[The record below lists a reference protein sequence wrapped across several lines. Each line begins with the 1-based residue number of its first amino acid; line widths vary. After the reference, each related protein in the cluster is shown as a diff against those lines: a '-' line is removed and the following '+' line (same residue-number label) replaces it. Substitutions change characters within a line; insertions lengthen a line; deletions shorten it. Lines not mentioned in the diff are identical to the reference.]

1 MAFAWQAHPLTKAG
15 LGIVVSVAPGDM
27 VHRVGFRFSARGE
40 HAACLTIDGD
50 GRIAIE
56 AWSFERGHADVRR
69 VDTAAAVVVPA
80 QVIPAEDGRIVL
92 LRPGSGTHEVTVI
105 TPSDSGGHI
114 EHRVTTVRAEGLRA
128 FPSPDPAVPAML
140 VSYTDSRTV
149 IQRLTDE
156 GLEPVVGLPGM
167 ITKECRLTPDGR
179 QLAANQIVDGE
190 RRAVVLDLTNAAV
203 TPFAHDVG
211 AVLLSSPATGDVL
224 VAVDTPDGVKL
235 GWLTPGDAH
244 ARVPGELNDIEGVVL
259 PLAVDPAG
267 DRLALK
273 VTDGARSRL
282 LIHERRT
289 GKVREQ
295 PIPPGVIGFASA
307 WTEGAL
313 RVSYSA
319 PTHPSGVLA
328 VDPSGTAA
336 EWAEGHDTPET
347 LPWCDARLERFDGPA
362 GTMEAVVYGPDWRHN
377 KHVLIALHG
386 GPEAAWDLSFDPT
399 LQRFAQ
405 AGISVIAPNQRGSTG
420 YGAAHRAAIVD
431 QWGGPDLADIR
442 HLLAAVNT
450 ARHYPRHPAPMLFGA
465 SYGAFL
471 ALLAAAADPPMWS
484 SCAVVGPFLSGSR
497 LYADG
502 SPAVRSLLDR
512 LGGCTDLDDDLGPR
526 DLLRL
531 GPQIQAPLMV
541 IHGEHDDVIP
551 VEHSRALAQR
561 LTADRRFIYRE
572 IAGGE
577 HYPLS
582 GRGGSALLD
591 EVVDF
596 LLSSVR
602 DNLALAT
609 QTAPA

>member
-1 MAFAWQAHPLTKAG
+1 M
-15 LGIVVSVAPGDM
+15 VNVAPGDP
-27 VHRVGFRFSARGE
+27 VRRVGLRFSARGE
-40 HAACLTIDGD
+40 HAACLAVDGD
-50 GRIAIE
+50 GRTAIE

-69 VDTAAAVVVPA
+69 IGTAAAVVVPA

-92 LRPGSGTHEVTVI
+92 LRPGSGTHEVTVM
-105 TPSDSGGHI
+105 TPSGSGGHV
-114 EHRVTTVRAEGLRA
+114 EHRVATVRAEGLRA
-128 FPSPDPAVPAML
+128 FASPDPAVPAML
-140 VSYTDSRTV
+140 VSCTDGRTV

-156 GLEPVVGLPGM
+156 GLEPVAGLPGM

-179 QLAANQIVDGE
+179 RLAANHIVDGE
-190 RRAVVLDLTNAAV
+190 RRAVVLDLTNDAV
-203 TPFAHDVG
+203 TPFAHDAG
-211 AVLLSSPATGDVL
+211 AVLLSSPATGEVL

-244 ARVPGELNDIEGVVL
+244 AHLPGELNDIEGVVL
-259 PLAVDPAG
+259 PLAVDPGG

-282 LIHERRT
+282 LIHERRA

-313 RVSYSA
+313 RFGHSA
-319 PTHPSGVLA
+319 PAHPCGVLA
-328 VDPSGTAA
+328 VDPSGTGA
-336 EWAEGHDTPET
+336 EWVEGHDTPDT
-347 LPWCDARLERFDGPA
+347 PPWCDARLERFDGPA
-362 GTMEAVVYGPDWRHN
+362 APMEAVVYGPDWRRTE
-377 KHVLIALHG
+377 HVLVALHG

-431 QWGGPDLADIR
+431 RWGGPDLADIR
-442 HLLAAVNT
+442 HLLAVVDT
-450 ARHYPRHPAPMLFGA
+450 ARHHPRQSAPMLFGA

-484 SCAVVGPFLSGSR
+484 RCVAVGPFLSGPR

-502 SPAVRSLLDR
+502 SPAVRSLLER
-512 LGGCTDLDDDLGPR
+512 LGGRTDLGDDLGPR

-531 GPQIQAPLMV
+531 CPRIQAPLMV
-541 IHGEHDDVIP
+541 VHGEQDDVVP
-551 VEHSRALAQR
+551 VEHSRALARR
-561 LTADRRFIYRE
+561 LAADRRFVYRE
-572 IAGGE
+572 VAGGG

-582 GRGGSALLD
+582 GRGGRALLD

-596 LLSSVR
+596 LLGPVR
-602 DNLALAT
+602 DDLALAT
-609 QTAPA
+609 RAASA